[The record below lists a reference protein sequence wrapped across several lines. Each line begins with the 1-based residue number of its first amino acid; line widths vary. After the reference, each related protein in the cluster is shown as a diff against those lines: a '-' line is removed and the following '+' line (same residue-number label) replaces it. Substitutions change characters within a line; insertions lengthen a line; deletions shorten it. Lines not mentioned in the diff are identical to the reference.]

1 VEWKLRDDATAAG
14 LASSLLTSSPLEAVK
29 SDSMG
34 AKQRLFE
41 AVMTQFVRPR
51 GFAGRLAGW
60 EMALRPSNR
69 KRNRWA
75 VALLDVQPQ
84 DHVLEIG
91 FGAGLA
97 IRELARR
104 ATDGFVLG
112 IDHSEV
118 MVRQAA
124 VRNRA
129 AVEQGRVELRLGS
142 ALDLGDF
149 SKAFDKALVV
159 NNLGM
164 WPDPEARLKE
174 LRGALR
180 PGGRVAI
187 ISQPRCLGASAE
199 TTEQVGEETA
209 GRLRDAG
216 FINLQRET
224 LNLRPPVTCV
234 LAETPASETASCPGE
249 HDNV

>member
-1 VEWKLRDDATAAG
+1 MPRASP
-14 LASSLLTSSPLEAVK
+14 SSLLTSSPLEACHP
-29 SDSMG
+29 SYES
-34 AKQRLFE
+34 E
-41 AVMTQFVRPR
+41 AAAIRAVRTQFVRPH
-51 GFAGRLAGW
+51 GFAGWLASW

-84 DHVLEIG
+84 DHILEIG
-91 FGAGLA
+91 FGPGLA

-142 ALDLGDF
+142 ALDLDDF
-149 SKAFDKALVV
+149 SEMFDKALAV

-164 WPDPEARLKE
+164 WPEPEARLKD

-180 PGGRVAI
+180 RGGRVAI
-187 ISQPRCLGASAE
+187 VSQPRCPGASAE
-199 TTEQVGEETA
+199 TTERVGDERA
-209 GRLRDAG
+209 RRLRDAG
-216 FINLQRET
+216 FIILRRET
-224 LNLRPPVTCV
+224 LNLRPPVAGV
-234 LAETPASETASCPGE
+234 LAEAPLSETGSSPGE
-249 HDNV
+249 DDSAQ

>member
-1 VEWKLRDDATAAG
+1 MRFMRAR
-14 LASSLLTSSPLEAVK
+14 
-29 SDSMG
+29 
-34 AKQRLFE
+34 QRLFG
-41 AVMTQFVRPR
+41 AVVTQFVRPH

-75 VALLDVQPQ
+75 VALMDVQPQ
-84 DHVLEIG
+84 DHILEIG
-91 FGAGLA
+91 FGPGLA
-97 IRELARR
+97 IRELARH

-124 VRNRA
+124 IRNRA

-142 ALDLGDF
+142 ALDLPDLNEM
-149 SKAFDKALVV
+149 FDKALAV
-159 NNLGM
+159 NNFGM
-164 WPDPEARLKE
+164 WPEPAARLKE

-180 PGGRVAI
+180 PSGRVAI
-187 ISQPRCLGASAE
+187 VSQPRCPGATAE
-199 TTEQVGEETA
+199 TTKRVSQETTE
-209 GRLRDAG
+209 RLRSAG
-216 FINLQRET
+216 FISIQTET
-224 LNLRPPVTCV
+224 LNLRPPVACV
-234 LAETPASETASCPGE
+234 LAETPLSERRSCPGE

>member
-1 VEWKLRDDATAAG
+1 VIRTMRAR
-14 LASSLLTSSPLEAVK
+14 
-29 SDSMG
+29 
-34 AKQRLFE
+34 QRLFG
-41 AVMTQFVRPR
+41 AVMTQFVRPH
-51 GFAGRLAGW
+51 GFAGRLTGW

-84 DHVLEIG
+84 DHILEIG
-91 FGAGLA
+91 FGPGLA

-142 ALDLGDF
+142 ALDLRDF
-149 SKAFDKALVV
+149 SEMFDKALAV
-159 NNLGM
+159 NNFGM
-164 WPDPEARLKE
+164 WPEPEARLKD

-180 PGGRVAI
+180 RVVEWRLSRSRAVSVPPPRQPNASVRRLPSDFATLASSASKGR
-187 ISQPRCLGASAE
+187 R
-199 TTEQVGEETA
+199 
-209 GRLRDAG
+209 
-216 FINLQRET
+216 
-224 LNLRPPVTCV
+224 
-234 LAETPASETASCPGE
+234 
-249 HDNV
+249 